1 MELKINK
8 VQYEV
13 TDLDELQLRLAQ
25 IRRTQFS
32 EVWLQHTEGWPAIA
46 ALVNGDAAWLM
57 FIRHEADAGFS
68 TRNPQYSGPPKAM
81 IEYYLSNGQR
91 DEYAAAWNI
100 TTAEALRAL
109 EYFLERETMAPW
121 LSWYDDTAKPKL

>member
-13 TDLDELQLRLAQ
+13 SDLDELQLRFVQ
-25 IRRTQFS
+25 VRRTQFS
-32 EVWLQHTEGWPAIA
+32 EVWLQHNDGWPAIA
-46 ALVNGDAAWLM
+46 ALINGDSAWLM
-57 FIRHEADAGFS
+57 FIRHEGDARFS
-68 TRNPQYSGPPKAM
+68 TRNPQYSGLPKAM
-81 IEYYLSNGQR
+81 IEYCLSNGQR
-91 DEYAAAWNI
+91 DEYPAAWNI

-121 LSWYDDTAKPKL
+121 LTWSDDSAKTLV